1 MWHRPELVRRCYR
14 SAMKAKASLAS
25 GVRATIGWA
34 VVLGAIAS
42 GIVALLPHIDGPD
55 LGYSWKHWGIGVAL
69 ATLVMGLLVVML
81 RYSADSDLER
91 VAEAKA
97 AAKKAEEER
106 QKAAKDL
113 ERRVA
118 EQTRLVDQLNRLPGQ
133 ALAHYR
139 SAAEWVE
146 SAVVYVNRAK
156 GHFADSKYSPFWES
170 IEHTY
175 SCLASFQTDMRRI
188 SACADQ
194 YIELVNEIDLAPV
207 QKSGRSISFERF
219 PEGMALEGLDQD
231 VQRVEQAAQ
240 ATVDEAHSDFQFASI
255 YEQRRTTT
263 AVIEGF
269 GSLSAAI
276 QGMSASITSTIE
288 ETARRTSQLS
298 SRTNALL
305 EEAQEP
311 SWRPGTS
318 NYELRSINQQ
328 LERAVRALKP

>member
-1 MWHRPELVRRCYR
+1 M
-14 SAMKAKASLAS
+14 SAKDALAS
-25 GVRATIGWA
+25 GLRTTVGWA
-34 VVLGAIAS
+34 VVLGAFAA
-42 GIVALLPHIDGPD
+42 GVAALLPHIDGPHAPRT
-55 LGYSWKHWGIGVAL
+55 WKQCGIAVAL
-69 ATLVMGLLVVML
+69 IILLLGLLIVIPRYLVV
-81 RYSADSDLER
+81 SDRER
-91 VAEAKA
+91 VAEQEA

-170 IEHTY
+170 IENTY

-269 GSLSAAI
+269 GSLAAAI

-328 LERAVRALKP
+328 LQRAVRALKP